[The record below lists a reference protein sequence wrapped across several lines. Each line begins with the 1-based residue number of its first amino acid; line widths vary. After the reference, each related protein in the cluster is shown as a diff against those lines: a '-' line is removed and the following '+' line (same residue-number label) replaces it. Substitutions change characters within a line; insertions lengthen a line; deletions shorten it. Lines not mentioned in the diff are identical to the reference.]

1 MSLKKNQWRV
11 NCGIVYKDAGEI
23 PFFLFFVHELLT
35 SIAITLKLEYAIVED
50 FSGFLVPEE
59 EHSETK
65 SEFCMDIFCFR
76 AFERTE
82 IPIKDFRLL
91 IDKLFSHSSVA
102 LGNSFNVARIL
113 QKHLKEV
120 PFPEEFC
127 RPLSYPYVERHN
139 GKSKTLCVTGAS
151 YQGVS
156 DDLRQKNAN

>member
-23 PFFLFFVHELLT
+23 PFCRIFVHELLT

-76 AFERTE
+76 AFERTRNTDKGFPVAHRQTVLTF
-82 IPIKDFRLL
+82 IRSFRQQFQRSPHLA
-91 IDKLFSHSSVA
+91 KTSEGSSFPRRV
-102 LGNSFNVARIL
+102 LPSSF
-113 QKHLKEV
+113 
-120 PFPEEFC
+120 
-127 RPLSYPYVERHN
+127 LSVCGTPQWE
-139 GKSKTLCVTGAS
+139 K
-151 YQGVS
+151 
-156 DDLRQKNAN
+156 